1 MPRIFFP
8 VNLHILDFFSNFAHK
23 IVQKGENR
31 MVSNYK
37 LRNKAIKRLF
47 LLEFKEEKMLR
58 WILRCSFV
66 YALLSNILLKCPALP
81 LPSPILY
88 VMASIDET
96 LRNFCYGIFAS
107 TLFYLFIDFYKN
119 KCRTVDARNEM
130 YPNLYT
136 LWHKSYQLVS
146 ILNNH
151 ALDEILS
158 DEELLS
164 SINLNLCGKEDEESG
179 PSSCKMSSSKFHTL
193 FIFWS
198 DLLKDKDKFLDIYG
212 SVISTEEYSQLN
224 DKELDY
230 SIEVLKEYLPS
241 DDQIRNAK
249 TITIRKHSI
258 QRAIY
263 LIVTLKRSL
272 AKMVNKYSVN
282 YYDDEIGIKREAF

>member
-1 MPRIFFP
+1 MY
-8 VNLHILDFFSNFAHK
+8 LCAK
-23 IVQKGENR
+23 IAQKGENR

-47 LLEFKEEKMLR
+47 LLELKEEK
-58 WILRCSFV
+58 ILLYVLGCSFV
-66 YALLSNILLKCPALP
+66 YALLSNILLECPALP

-88 VMASIDET
+88 IMASIDET

-107 TLFYLFIDFYKN
+107 TLFYLYIDFYKN

-130 YPNLYT
+130 YPNLYS

-146 ILNNH
+146 TLNNNV
-151 ALDEILS
+151 LDKTLN

-164 SINLNLCGKEDEESG
+164 SINLNLCGQEDEVSS
-179 PSSCKMSSSKFHTL
+179 PSSCKMSASKFHTL

-198 DLLKDKDKFLDIYG
+198 DFLKDKDKFLDIYG

-249 TITIRKHSI
+249 VITIRKHSI

-263 LIVTLKRSL
+263 LIVTLKREL
-272 AKMVNKYSVN
+272 AIMVNKYSVN
-282 YYDDEIGIKREAF
+282 YYDDKIGIKREAF